1 MRRVPFA
8 YSAAASAVAAL
19 VIGGGAVLL
28 PAASA
33 QASILQT
40 LTCQGSEFTTFSPS
54 LTTTAATTYISTD
67 DSFGP
72 CASTD
77 TTISGG
83 LAYTQT
89 EDPSASCDTLLGI
102 GSGETTFIWTNGN
115 SSTFSYTKTTTN
127 LNGEIVSTETGPI
140 TSGEFAGNLATEVIV
155 LPTLDLSACE
165 SGGISTASGSVTLE
179 ILPL

>member
-8 YSAAASAVAAL
+8 YSAVAAL
-19 VIGGGAVLL
+19 VIGGGVIGGG
-28 PAASA
+28 AASA

-54 LTTTAATTYISTD
+54 LTMTAAATDINTD

-72 CASTD
+72 CVSTD
-77 TTISGG
+77 TSISGG

-89 EDPSASCDTLLGI
+89 EDPSASCGTLLGI
-102 GSGETTFIWTNGN
+102 SSGETTFIWTNGN
-115 SSTFSYTKTTTN
+115 TSTFSYMKTTTN
-127 LNGEIVSTETGPI
+127 LNGEIVSTETGRI
-140 TSGEFAGNLATEVIV
+140 TSGEFAGSLTTEVIV

-165 SGGISTASGSVTLE
+165 SGGLPTASGSVTLE